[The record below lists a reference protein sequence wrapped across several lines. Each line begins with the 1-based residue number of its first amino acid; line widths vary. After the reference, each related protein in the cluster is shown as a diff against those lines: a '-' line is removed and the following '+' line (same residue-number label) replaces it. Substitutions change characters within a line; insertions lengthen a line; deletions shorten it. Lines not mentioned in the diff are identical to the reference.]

1 MSEYEMPPAGVAG
14 SDAIDISDFV
24 YAATGAKV
32 RRLTLPDGS
41 HWFPV
46 MDVCRELGHSNVT
59 EAVRRHVPEHMRRV
73 AGSFISREAW
83 EVMAGQG
90 LKKNMVMLSLNGLV
104 RLVNGC
110 VKPDCEPFKNWVAE
124 VVVAV
129 QRTGSYSLER
139 AAVTPAEG
147 NRTTGYLLPDP
158 VMDVIVRLEERN
170 SRLDEEFATLRGE
183 ELRVQ
188 REMLA
193 TMGRLADSAERIAF
207 ALAGGRDRAQPAKVT
222 AGQVLSGWR
231 ARLVITA
238 DVWAVAE
245 CIVPPLVEH
254 GRVACS
260 VESIAHRTGLMLD
273 RVRDCLRFLQKRAC
287 IRQIDVSPDGAPR
300 YELACP

>member
-1 MSEYEMPPAGVAG
+1 MSEYEMPPAGAVRP
-14 SDAIDISDFV
+14 DAIDINDFV

-41 HWFPV
+41 HWFPAA
-46 MDVCRELGHSNVT
+46 DVCRELGYANASD
-59 EAVRRHVPEHMRRV
+59 ALRQHVPEEMRSV
-73 AGSFISREAW
+73 VGTLVSREGW
-83 EVMAGQG
+83 KIPAGQG
-90 LKKNMVMLSLNGLV
+90 IKKTMVMLSLNGLV

-110 VKPDCEPFKNWVAE
+110 VKAECEPFKNWVTE

-139 AAVTPAEG
+139 AAAAPAKG
-147 NRTTGYLLPDP
+147 NRTTGYVLPDP
-158 VMDVIVRLEERN
+158 VLDVIVRLEERN
-170 SRLDEEFATLRGE
+170 ARLDEEFATIRGE
-183 ELRVQ
+183 ELRLQ
-188 REMLA
+188 RDMLA

-207 ALAGGRDRAQPAKVT
+207 VLGGDRGRSQPDEVT
-222 AGQVLSGWR
+222 ADQVLSGWR

-254 GRVACS
+254 GQVAYN
-260 VESIAHRTGLMLD
+260 VDAIAGRTGLTLD